1 MIITFT
7 LSIEKSVGL
16 SGKNQKADVM
26 AVQMRIN
33 ELMPRVGE
41 PLTVDGIAGRL
52 TQGMIADF
60 QAVALGFGR
69 PDARVDP
76 GGRTERGLNNPASA
90 ASWRWTDPRHDPQ
103 QHIPVLPKKAH
114 AAKEKTGAGG
124 RAGGGSTGHGS
135 GGSGESP
142 RANGGTG
149 NGSVPKVVV
158 PKNKPY
164 RDKEGHLVVA
174 KGAEALRVAQGN
186 LSWLDDVRG
195 STSGLVGGSY
205 AVPKGTVDLKLKQ
218 VIVGQSG
225 GDTGKVFWIRGNTL
239 YASRGLD
246 FIVNLESSGLFR
258 EINSQTRAVKPASNA
273 MAGFVMGFG
282 TTIIGTPGLAVTA
295 ILVFTKGL
303 VFYKTREKQVK
314 SVAAVMPDIVQGFK
328 FLKEKCPNFWT
339 HLLRGL
345 GSAFSTAL
353 SSVPQGFTAQHVA
366 MFMGKMM
373 GGLGAAEEVTV
384 KASMKVLG
392 IVLATTLPLVAATG
406 TARNVQQIVNSLTT
420 SFAKSGIPITEAD
433 ARKMAEELG
442 KPGVPQELEKLHAAM
457 SNVDRLLLDLANHWL
472 KADGHSAVRK
482 ISQADNGIWTRF

>member
-7 LSIEKSVGL
+7 LSVEKSVGL

-26 AVQMRIN
+26 AIQMRIN
-33 ELMPRVGE
+33 ELMPRIGE
-41 PLTVDGIAGRL
+41 PLSVDGIAGPL

-60 QAVALGFGR
+60 QAVALGFSR

-90 ASWRWTDPRHDPQ
+90 AAWRWTDPSHDPQ
-103 QHIPVLPKKAH
+103 QYIPALPKKAN
-114 AAKEKTGAGG
+114 AAKGNTDTGG
-124 RAGGGSTGHGS
+124 RAAGGSE
-135 GGSGESP
+135 GGP
-142 RANGGTG
+142 RANGGRG
-149 NGSVPKVVV
+149 NGSLPKMVV

-186 LSWLDDVRG
+186 FSWLQDVRG
-195 STSGLVGGSY
+195 STTGLIGGSY

-218 VIVGQSG
+218 VIVGQTG

-239 YASRGLD
+239 YASRGRD

-258 EINSQTRAVKPASNA
+258 EINNQTRAVKPASNA
-273 MAGFVMGFG
+273 MGAFVMGFG

-295 ILVFTKGL
+295 IIVFTKGL

-314 SVAAVMPDIVQGFK
+314 SVAAVMPDIVEGFK
-328 FLKEKCPNFWT
+328 FLKDKCPNFWA
-339 HLLRGL
+339 HLVRGL
-345 GSAFSTAL
+345 GTAFSSAL

-384 KASMKVLG
+384 TATLKVLG

-406 TARNVQQIVNSLTT
+406 TARNVQEIVNSLTT
-420 SFAKSGIPITEAD
+420 SFAKAGIPITEAD
-433 ARKMAEELG
+433 ARKMADELG
-442 KPGVPQELEKLHAAM
+442 KPGVSQQLVKLHAAM
-457 SNVDRLLLDLANHWL
+457 SNVDGLLLDLANHWL

-482 ISQADNGIWTRF
+482 ISQADNGIWRHF

>member
-1 MIITFT
+1 
-7 LSIEKSVGL
+7 
-16 SGKNQKADVM
+16 M